1 MEGFFYIIS
10 GTNEEDAVIDRLA
23 TRYGWTVP
31 EILDLDAVYLY
42 RMDRKAKEGKNR
54 DDAYQAWLV
63 QLPFMIRKET
73 KYVSFSD
80 YWDRVSGKNLDLRPD
95 AEILAEVAAIRE
107 ELKGL

>member
-1 MEGFFYIIS
+1 MEGFFYII
-10 GTNEEDAVIDRLA
+10 GGPNEEDAVIDRLA

-54 DDAYQAWLV
+54 DEAYQYWLV
-63 QLPFMIRKET
+63 HLPFMMRKEIRYE
-73 KYVSFSD
+73 KFNDFY
-80 YWDRVSGKNLDLRPD
+80 DRVSGKNLDMRPE